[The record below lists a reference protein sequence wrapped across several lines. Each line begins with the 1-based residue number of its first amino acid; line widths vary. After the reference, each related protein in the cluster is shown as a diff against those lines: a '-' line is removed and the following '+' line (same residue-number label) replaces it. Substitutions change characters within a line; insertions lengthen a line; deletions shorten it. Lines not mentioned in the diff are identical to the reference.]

1 MSTSTSRKRK
11 FVEDDEEDYAEVVP
25 APASK
30 KTRVSTAS
38 KKSPHTSAV
47 TLMRRIL
54 ADSQNF
60 DVPADEEGTRAALI
74 QLAEYAQSLE
84 TSQQSKGGAAAPK
97 EKSEEEIK
105 AEVDK
110 LSRSEAEIKAEV
122 AKLSRACV
130 SQITKQM
137 KWKDSCKSGTAKW
150 SYDGI
155 CADPVVFGAM
165 LGLKGPPNWKMKKI
179 PKQGFEQCVGPIEA
193 SARYS
198 ELRITSNEVN
208 VRWNPD
214 TKEFKFSGSY
224 GDPWRAKQ

>member
-1 MSTSTSRKRK
+1 MQKWCL
-11 FVEDDEEDYAEVVP
+11 P
-25 APASK
+25 LAPRRA
-30 KTRVSTAS
+30 VSLLPQ

-47 TLMRRIL
+47 TLMRRVL
-54 ADSQNF
+54 ADRENF
-60 DVPADEEGTRAALI
+60 DVPADEEGMRAALI

-97 EKSEEEIK
+97 ENSEE
-105 AEVDK
+105 
-110 LSRSEAEIKAEV
+110 EIKAEV

-179 PKQGFEQCVGPIEA
+179 PKQEFEQCVGPIEA

-198 ELRITSNEVN
+198 ELRITSSEVN